1 MLTKQMRDLERLANM
16 QEEEFK
22 RTNPNYEPMFPE
34 GWDDDE
40 NWPLDTNA
48 KEAYDAWRKHQIEID
63 YQLEVMAGCYDTN
76 DDYE

>member
-48 KEAYDAWRKHQIEID
+48 KEAYDAFRKHQIEID

>member
-1 MLTKQMRDLERLANM
+1 MSKKDLEKMALM
-16 QEEEFK
+16 SQEEFMID
-22 RTNPNYEPMFPE
+22 NPNYEPMFPE

>member
-1 MLTKQMRDLERLANM
+1 MSKKDLEKMALM
-16 QEEEFK
+16 SQEEFMID
-22 RTNPNYEPMFPE
+22 NPNYEPMFPE

-40 NWPLDTNA
+40 KWPLDTNA